1 MRFGI
6 LGDAK
11 IARNRLRP
19 AILSAGHVI
28 TAIGRRDPSKGADQ
42 IWGDV
47 QVMTYEGLLADCL
60 AKSSARPFCDK
71 SLRGRQACHLRKA
84 CRINRK

>member
-28 TAIGRRDPSKGADQ
+28 TAIGRRDPSKGAGQQVTFPACDQ
-42 IWGDV
+42 YELMVTDFVKAVEEGRT
-47 QVMTYEGLLADCL
+47 QELTYSYHITKILSEIRE
-60 AKSSARPFCDK
+60 KAR
-71 SLRGRQACHLRKA
+71 
-84 CRINRK
+84 